1 MGNVSHIMP
10 AIHPSFT
17 IDTKFGNHHPGFTE
31 FSGKPH
37 NMAVARMAGK
47 AMAGATIDLFETEGL
62 VAQAR
67 EEFEA
72 MRTRAIMWEPNYV
85 R

>member
-1 MGNVSHIMP
+1 
-10 AIHPSFT
+10 
-17 IDTKFGNHHPGFTE
+17 
-31 FSGKPH
+31 
-37 NMAVARMAGK
+37 MAVARMAGK